1 MPLKLERVMF
11 YSDNVILK
19 IVPMEVTLVGIV
31 IDERDEQPENAP
43 SSLFIEIDV
52 IIIVSSNNSN
62 NNNNNNNNNSNNHN
76 HNHHHDGCE

>member
-31 IDERDEQPENAP
+31 TDERDVQKENADP
-43 SSLFIEIDV
+43 PLFIEIDV
-52 IIIVSSNNSN
+52 IIIV
-62 NNNNNNNNNSNNHN
+62 
-76 HNHHHDGCE
+76 